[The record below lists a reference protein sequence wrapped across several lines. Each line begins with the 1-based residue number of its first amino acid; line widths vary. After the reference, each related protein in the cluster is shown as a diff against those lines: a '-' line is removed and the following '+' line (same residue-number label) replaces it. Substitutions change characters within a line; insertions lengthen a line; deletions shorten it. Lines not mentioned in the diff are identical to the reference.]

1 MGAESAANAV
11 EAPDVEDVVDWLIA
25 GAPGAPL
32 SQDILMRLSEKL
44 VECGLPIYRTAVFVT
59 TLHPNVMGRGFYW
72 HVGATEVQ
80 VGEAPYSVL
89 DSEEY
94 NSNPVARVVQSGEE
108 VRRRLFDPDCELDF
122 IMLAGLKEEGITD
135 YLMQPLVFTDGQI
148 HAGSYST
155 KQPGGFTEGQVAAI
169 NRIRAPLSRLAE
181 VMALKR
187 VTRNLLDAYLG
198 HQSGEKVLAGKVKL
212 GDGEDV
218 HAVIWFCDLRGS
230 TPLVDSMSRP
240 DFLKLLNVYFD
251 CMAGAILDGGG
262 EELRFIGDAVLGIF
276 PVDLDKATYTET
288 CTKAVAAAKDAIARM
303 ALVNAAR
310 TASGDTELGYG
321 IGLHLGDVM
330 YGNMGTAERIEFS
343 VIGAAANEAA
353 RIEGMTK
360 ILGTNFL
367 VSEEVEKHLTED
379 WHSVG
384 RHGLRGVG
392 DEIELFIMP
401 GETLP
406 GDDSKSQA
414 FG

>member
-1 MGAESAANAV
+1 
-11 EAPDVEDVVDWLIA
+11 
-25 GAPGAPL
+25 
-32 SQDILMRLSEKL
+32 
-44 VECGLPIYRTAVFVT
+44 
-59 TLHPNVMGRGFYW
+59 
-72 HVGATEVQ
+72 
-80 VGEAPYSVL
+80 
-89 DSEEY
+89 
-94 NSNPVARVVQSGEE
+94 
-108 VRRRLFDPDCELDF
+108 
-122 IMLAGLKEEGITD
+122 
-135 YLMQPLVFTDGQI
+135 
-148 HAGSYST
+148 
-155 KQPGGFTEGQVAAI
+155 
-169 NRIRAPLSRLAE
+169 
-181 VMALKR
+181 
-187 VTRNLLDAYLG
+187 
-198 HQSGEKVLAGKVKL
+198 
-212 GDGEDV
+212 
-218 HAVIWFCDLRGS
+218 
-230 TPLVDSMSRP
+230 
-240 DFLKLLNVYFD
+240 
-251 CMAGAILDGGG
+251 
-262 EELRFIGDAVLGIF
+262 
-276 PVDLDKATYTET
+276 
-288 CTKAVAAAKDAIARM
+288 M